1 MPRLSPMEHP
11 IPNQQS
17 LYLQPLSPP
26 IPNRKNTLS
35 LMAGMAYS

>member
-1 MPRLSPMEHP
+1 MEHP

-17 LYLQPLSPP
+17 PYPQPLDLQL
-26 IPNRKNTLS
+26 PNRKNTLS